1 MRLSQQTNNAI
12 RILVWCGRHHPDLTP
27 ITEIARLA
35 GIPEAY
41 AFKLVN
47 LLTKTGLVKTAR
59 GRAGGVRLAHDPA
72 DISIGA
78 AVRKLESFETR
89 DSSDGITPLM
99 DGAWEAFLAHLD
111 GHRLSEFVESGAVGV
126 MQPQEKPT
134 GDPAGSKRTAV

>member
-27 ITEIARLA
+27 ITEIARLS

-59 GRAGGVRLAHDPA
+59 GRAGGVRLAYDP
-72 DISIGA
+72 DEISIGA
-78 AVRKLESFETR
+78 AVRQLESFDTR
-89 DSSDGITPLM
+89 EESEGITPLM
-99 DGAWEAFLAHLD
+99 DGAWEAFLSHLD
-111 GHRLSEFVESGAVGV
+111 SHYLSEFIDSESPVVAG
-126 MQPQEKPT
+126 
-134 GDPAGSKRTAV
+134 GDGPFMAADAPKRSAI